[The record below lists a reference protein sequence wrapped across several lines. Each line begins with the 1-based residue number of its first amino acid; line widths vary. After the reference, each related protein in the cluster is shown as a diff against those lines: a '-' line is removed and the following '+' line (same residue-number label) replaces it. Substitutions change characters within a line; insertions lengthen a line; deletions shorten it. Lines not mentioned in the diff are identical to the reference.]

1 MVGIKQFVNP
11 LEIVRHF
18 ARQRHLLV
26 QLTRRQVELRYH
38 GSWLGPIWSLLS
50 PLLMLC
56 VYTFIF
62 SVVFQT
68 RWGGGGQESR
78 LDFALAL
85 FCSLATFSVF
95 SETIT
100 AAPGLVL
107 GNPSYVTRVV
117 FPLEVLPLAKLLAN
131 LVQAGFSYAIL
142 VLALVCVKGSLPW
155 TIVFLPLVLLPL
167 SLLTLGCAY
176 FLASLGVFIRDISQ
190 VVSLAITMIMF
201 LSAVF
206 YPLASL
212 PPRWRPILSLNPL
225 VPLLEDARRTM
236 LYGLQP
242 NWPLWLMVTVFS
254 MLVCTAGLVWFMK
267 SKSAFADVI

>member
-1 MVGIKQFVNP
+1 MVGIMQFCNP
-11 LEIVRHF
+11 MEIVRHF
-18 ARQRHLLV
+18 ARHRHLLL
-26 QLTRRQVELRYH
+26 QLTWRHIQLRYH

-68 RWGGGGQESR
+68 RLEDSANASR

-85 FCSLATFSVF
+85 FCSLSTFGVF
-95 SETIT
+95 SETIG
-100 AAPGLVL
+100 AAPFLVL
-107 GNPSYVTRVV
+107 GNPNYVKRVV
-117 FPLEVLPLAKLLAN
+117 FPLEVLTVARLLAK

-142 VLALVCVKGSLPW
+142 LLALVCVRGSLPW
-155 TIVFLPLVLLPL
+155 TIALLPIVLLPL
-167 SLLTLGCAY
+167 SLLTLGCTF
-176 FLASLGVFIRDISQ
+176 FLASLGVFIRDIGQ

-212 PPRWRPILSLNPL
+212 PPRWRPILVLNPL
-225 VPLLEDARRTM
+225 VPLIEDARRTM
-236 LYGLQP
+236 LDGLLP
-242 NWPLWLMVTVFS
+242 NWPLWIAVTVFS
-254 MLVCTAGLVWFMK
+254 VLLSIAGLVWFMN
-267 SKSAFADVI
+267 SKSAFADVM